1 MTRRSATA
9 IREAA
14 ARTTARRA
22 IMPLW
27 SKALRDLATLVDIAV
42 AYDATPRWDATNG
55 DQIVAWEVHEIA
67 LSAIRNL
74 SIDSSEQDDEII
86 ENAIENLH
94 TFEQCTFP
102 LPGPRMRGALREA
115 VRSLMAWKVE
125 VAARFPK

>member
-14 ARTTARRA
+14 ARHTARRT

-27 SKALRDLATLVDIAV
+27 SKALRDLATVVDIAV
-42 AYDATPRWDATNG
+42 AYDATPRWDATND
-55 DQIVAWEVHEIA
+55 DQIMAWEVHEFA

-74 SIDSSEQDDEII
+74 SIDSSEQDDEIT

-94 TFEQCTFP
+94 TLEQRIVGC
-102 LPGPRMRGALREA
+102 PRIRAAIREA
-115 VRSLMAWKVE
+115 VRSLMAWKVG
-125 VAARFPK
+125 VDAHFPK